1 MFRLKRSLLLTSVAM
16 AVVCP
21 ASVSAAAIGS
31 NYPASGAYSPV
42 GQSTWGSAS
51 WPLGSSFTAGVGS
64 TLEVAVYSANAT
76 NMVLEIY
83 LADTGASATY
93 DYTMVKG
100 SDNIWR
106 AAIASVPAN
115 TLYAFRAWGPN
126 WPFSSSWT
134 RGNSTAGF
142 ITDCD
147 SAGNRFNPN
156 KVLFDPYT
164 HELSHN
170 RDSVASIAAGE
181 GAGLY
186 ASGGADVASTQTYK
200 GPTTTGNVAMNCRN
214 VDSGQW
220 APKSVAFVDTTSTG
234 TKPNLNQKDAAIYET
249 HLKGLTA
256 HPSSVNL
263 TTLLSPYS
271 GFQDAVNVPNAL
283 RGTYA
288 GAAYMAGYLKDLGIN
303 TVEFLPVHETN
314 NAMENTTKTASPG
327 NSNYWSYM
335 TYGYFAPD
343 RHYASNQ
350 ALGGPTAEFKSMVAA
365 FHAAGIEVYLDVVYN
380 HTAEGGTWDS
390 TGMQAE
396 LTCWRGLDNRSYY
409 TLGSTGNTYWD
420 STGCGNN
427 FNGGS
432 TPAANLVTD
441 SLAYWA
447 NTMGVDG
454 FRFDECAEL
463 GRNGSGSFSSSA
475 PLLVNIASLAAA
487 DNFKII
493 AEPTDMSAYEVG
505 AFPSGWGE
513 WNENYRD
520 AVRRYMVGNLS
531 GSNGVG
537 FIDGFNGDY
546 NDFNAVG
553 GPEKTV
559 NMIVCHDG
567 FGITDQVSYGT
578 DDNTTVTWP
587 FGPSDGGT
595 ANEDS
600 SAFSGN
606 QALRRQII
614 RDFWAFQILS
624 RGIPMLVWGDEMGRT
639 VNGNNNTYDVDSVA
653 TWNNYNMLG
662 TTSPNTVATGDL
674 TGGTAGYANNLGTFT
689 GTNNGN
695 FTFLQYML
703 QLRAAHAAFRQSN
716 YTSVTLSYTNA
727 DGSTGFT
734 QSSNSSPR
742 IYVAGSM
749 VGDNDFVILSNLA
762 TSTVTYTIPA
772 APTGTHWVRLVDT
785 NNWAENVSNCWS
797 AATAPTVSGTYA
809 VNNQSMVVLE
819 AVSSTVTVAPATP
832 TGLVATP
839 ASSSQINLTWPAV
852 SGAASYTV
860 YRSTVS
866 TGPFTSLGTTV
877 SNSYS
882 STGLTASTPYYYQI
896 SATNTVGTSANS
908 ATATAT
914 TPVAGLTSNF
924 SKMYLRGTMS
934 TTIWDTS
941 LPMTLVA
948 NNTWQV
954 TATLA
959 AATAYTFKFDASGA
973 WTTGQNWGG
982 TGTTASGTGVVNSGS
997 NLSDTSVAAGSY
1009 IFTFNDSTLAYTIT
1023 APAAVAPV
1031 APVSV
1036 VASAASATQIN
1047 LTWTASAGATSYT
1060 VYRAASAAG
1069 PFTTSVGTSATASFS
1084 NTGLTAATAYYYQV
1098 SASNTTGTS
1107 ADSATATA
1115 TTQAAPVAPV
1125 APVSVVATAASASQ
1139 INLTWTASSG
1149 ATSYTIY
1156 RAASAAGPF
1165 TTVAGTSSTASYSNT
1180 GLAASTAYFY
1190 QVTASNATGTSAL
1203 SATAT
1208 ATTPAAS
1215 LTSNFAKMYLRGTM
1229 SATIWDTSLPM
1240 TLVANNT
1247 WQVTATLAAATA
1259 YTFKFDASGAW
1270 TTGQNWGGTGTTA
1283 SGTGVVNSGSNLS
1296 DTSVAAGSYI
1306 FTFNDSTLAYTITA
1320 PAAVAP
1326 VAPVSVVASA
1336 ASSTQINLTWTA
1348 SAGATSY
1355 TIYRAATAA
1364 GPFTTSV
1371 GTSSTASYSNT
1382 GLTASTAYY
1391 YQVTASNAAGTSVDS
1406 ATATATTPAAPV
1418 APVAPVN
1425 VVASVVSASQINV
1438 TWTASAGAT
1447 SYTIYRATSSAGPF
1461 TTILGTSTTA
1471 SYSSTGLAAAT
1482 TYYYAVTATNAAGTS
1497 PLSSTGY
1504 ATTSAAAYTSNYA
1517 AMYLRGTENAWGAT
1531 AMTLVG
1537 NHLWSVSVT
1546 LTPSTSY
1553 QYKLEI
1559 GGATTWSTNWGCSSS
1574 STTSTSTGTAKAA
1587 SSNNLYYTTGT
1598 ATGYTFTFNDSTLVY
1613 TITAP

>member
-21 ASVSAAAIGS
+21 ASPLSAAAIGS

-51 WPLGSSFTAGVGS
+51 WPLGSAFTAGVGS

-93 DYTMVKG
+93 DYTMTKG

-106 AAIASVPAN
+106 AAVASVPAN

-126 WPFSSSWT
+126 WPFNSSWT
-134 RGNSTAGF
+134 RGNSSAGY
-142 ITDCD
+142 ISDCD
-147 SAGNRFNPN
+147 SLGNRFNPN

-164 HELSHN
+164 RELSHN

-186 ASGGADVASTQTYK
+186 ASGGTDVASTQTYT
-200 GPTTTGNVAMNCRN
+200 GPTTTGGVAMNCRN
-214 VDSGQW
+214 VDSGKW

-314 NAMENTTKTASPG
+314 NAMENTTKTATPG

-365 FHAAGIEVYLDVVYN
+365 FHAAGIEVYLDVVFN
-380 HTAEGGTWDS
+380 HTAEGGTWDT

-396 LTCWRGLDNRSYY
+396 LTAWRGLDNRSYY
-409 TLGSTGNTYWD
+409 TLGSPANFYFD

-432 TPAANLVTD
+432 TPAANTVTD
-441 SLAYWA
+441 SLAYWS

-463 GRNGSGSFSSSA
+463 GRNGTGSFSTSA

-493 AEPTDMSAYEVG
+493 AEPTDMSSYEVG
-505 AFPSGWGE
+505 QFPSGWAE

-520 AVRRYMVGNLS
+520 ATRRYMIGNLA
-531 GSNGVG
+531 GSNGVL
-537 FIDGFNGDY
+537 FVDGFNGDY

-553 GPEKTV
+553 GPEKSV

-578 DDNTTVTWP
+578 DDNTSVTWP

-595 ANEDS
+595 SDEDS
-600 SAFSGN
+600 SAWSGN
-606 QALRRQII
+606 QALRRQVI
-614 RDFWAFQILS
+614 RDFWTFQILS
-624 RGIPMLVWGDEMGRT
+624 RGVPMLVWGDEMGRT
-639 VNGNNNTYDVDSVA
+639 VNGNNNSYDVDSVA

-674 TGGTAGYANNLGTFT
+674 TGGTAGYVNNLGTFT

-695 FTFLQYML
+695 FGFLQYML
-703 QLRAAHAAFRQSN
+703 QLRANHVAFRQSN
-716 YTSVTLSYTNA
+716 YTSVTISYLNSNGT
-727 DGSTGFT
+727 TGFT
-734 QSSNSSPR
+734 EASNASPL

-749 VGDNDFVILSNLA
+749 VGDSDFAIFSNMSG
-762 TSTVTYTIPA
+762 STVTYTIPA
-772 APTGTHWVRLVDT
+772 APAGTHWVRLVDT
-785 NNWAENVSNCWS
+785 NNWAENVSNCWPV
-797 AATAPTVSGTYA
+797 ATAVTVSGTYG
-809 VNNQSMVVLE
+809 VDNQSMVVLQ
-819 AVSSTVTVAPATP
+819 AVSNSVTVAPATP
-832 TGLVATP
+832 TGLVATT
-839 ASSSQINLTWPAV
+839 ASSVQINLSWPAV
-852 SGAASYTV
+852 SGATSYTV
-860 YRSTVS
+860 YRASTS
-866 TGPFTSLGTTV
+866 AGPFSSLGTTT
-877 SNSYS
+877 STSYS

-896 SATNTVGTSANS
+896 SATNTAGTSADSSTATATTQAAPVAPVAPTSVVATAASSSQINLTWTAPAGATSYTVYRAATSAGPFTTSLGTSTTASYSDSTVAASTAYYYQVSASNATGSSANS

-914 TPVAGLTSNF
+914 TPAAALKSNF
-924 SKMYLRGTMS
+924 AKMYLRGTMS
-934 TTIWDTS
+934 ATTWDTS
-941 LPMTLVA
+941 MPMTLVA

-954 TATLA
+954 SVQLA
-959 AATAYTFKFDASGA
+959 ASTAYSFKFDASGA

-982 TGTTASGTGVVNSGS
+982 SGTGASGTGVVNSSS
-997 NLSDTSVAAGSY
+997 NLTDTSVAAGTY
-1009 IFTFNDSTLAYTIT
+1009 TFTFNDSTLAYTVT
-1023 APAAVAPV
+1023 APAAVTPV
-1031 APVSV
+1031 AP
-1036 VASAASATQIN
+1036 AS
-1047 LTWTASAGATSYT
+1047 L
-1060 VYRAASAAG
+1060 
-1069 PFTTSVGTSATASFS
+1069 
-1084 NTGLTAATAYYYQV
+1084 
-1098 SASNTTGTS
+1098 
-1107 ADSATATA
+1107 
-1115 TTQAAPVAPV
+1115 
-1125 APVSVVATAASASQ
+1125 VATEASSSQ
-1139 INLTWTASSG
+1139 INLTWTAS
-1149 ATSYTIY
+1149 T
-1156 RAASAAGPF
+1156 
-1165 TTVAGTSSTASYSNT
+1165 
-1180 GLAASTAYFY
+1180 
-1190 QVTASNATGTSAL
+1190 
-1203 SATAT
+1203 
-1208 ATTPAAS
+1208 
-1215 LTSNFAKMYLRGTM
+1215 
-1229 SATIWDTSLPM
+1229 
-1240 TLVANNT
+1240 
-1247 WQVTATLAAATA
+1247 
-1259 YTFKFDASGAW
+1259 
-1270 TTGQNWGGTGTTA
+1270 
-1283 SGTGVVNSGSNLS
+1283 
-1296 DTSVAAGSYI
+1296 
-1306 FTFNDSTLAYTITA
+1306 
-1320 PAAVAP
+1320 
-1326 VAPVSVVASA
+1326 
-1336 ASSTQINLTWTA
+1336 
-1348 SAGATSY
+1348 GATSY
-1355 TIYRAATAA
+1355 TIYRAATSA

-1382 GLTASTAYY
+1382 GLAASTAYY
-1391 YQVTASNAAGTSVDS
+1391 YQVTASNAAGASADS
-1406 ATATATTPAAPV
+1406 TTATATTPAA
-1418 APVAPVN
+1418 A
-1425 VVASVVSASQINV
+1425 
-1438 TWTASAGAT
+1438 
-1447 SYTIYRATSSAGPF
+1447 F
-1461 TTILGTSTTA
+1461 
-1471 SYSSTGLAAAT
+1471 
-1482 TYYYAVTATNAAGTS
+1482 
-1497 PLSSTGY
+1497 
-1504 ATTSAAAYTSNYA
+1504 TSNYA

-1531 AMTLVG
+1531 AMKLTA
-1537 NHLWSVSVT
+1537 NHVWSVSVT
-1546 LTPSTSY
+1546 LAASTSY
-1553 QYKLEI
+1553 QWKVEI
-1559 GGATTWSTNWGCSSS
+1559 GGGTTWSTNWGAATN
-1574 STTSTSTGTAKAA
+1574 STASTSTGTAVLS

-1598 ATGYTFTFNDSTLVY
+1598 ATGYTFNFNDSTLVY